1 MGSKLI
7 AAVFLGFFLLL
18 PIVVIVNGQ
27 EQQPK
32 YLTLDEMQTWEVC
45 AYVKQLSFLLSQ
57 IWIYRGE
64 EPTISA
70 SRPVTE
76 YETRIINKTQHRV
89 KELIHYPTEDFVVTA
104 ENVSNKIYNECME
117 DAPL

>member
-1 MGSKLI
+1 MGSKLTI
-7 AAVFLGFFLLL
+7 LFFLVFLL
-18 PIVVIVNGQ
+18 IVPVSSQ
-27 EQQPK
+27 EN
-32 YLTLDEMQTWEVC
+32 LTLDEMQTWEVC

-89 KELIHYPTEDFVVTA
+89 KELIHYPTEDFVATA

-117 DAPL
+117 DAPLW